1 MIIGITGGSGCGKS
15 TLLHL
20 LESKGC
26 LCMDCDAI
34 YHALL
39 ARDEHLLSRIES
51 RFPGTVENGQLNR
64 KKLGSIVFADPAA
77 LSDLNKITHSA
88 VKEEVLRRLE
98 EKPKLAAIDAIALH
112 EGGLGSLCDT
122 TVAVLAPEET
132 RIARLMER
140 EGISRQY
147 AESRIA
153 AQHPDDWFRSHC
165 DHVLENNETL
175 EAFTSK
181 CLAFLASLGIM

>member
-1 MIIGITGGSGCGKS
+1 MIIGITGGTGCGKS
-15 TLLHL
+15 TLLKL

-39 ARDEHLLSRIES
+39 AQDKGLLDSIER
-51 RFPGTVENGQLNR
+51 RFPGTVKNGQLNR
-64 KKLGSIVFADPAA
+64 KKLGSVVFSDSAA

-98 EKPKLAAIDAIALH
+98 AKPELAAIDAIALH

-122 TVAVLAPEET
+122 TVAILAPEEA
-132 RIARLMER
+132 RILRLMER

-147 AESRIA
+147 AQSRIA
-153 AQHPDDWFRSHC
+153 AQHTDEWFRSHC
-165 DHVLENNETL
+165 DHVLENNDSL
-175 EAFTSK
+175 EAFQTK

>member
-1 MIIGITGGSGCGKS
+1 MIIGITGGTGCGKS
-15 TLLHL
+15 TLLKL

-39 ARDEHLLSRIES
+39 AQDKGLLDSIER

-64 KKLGSIVFADPAA
+64 KKLGSVVFSDSAA

-112 EGGLGSLCDT
+112 EGGLHSLCDT
-122 TVAVLAPEET
+122 TVAILAPEEM

-147 AESRIA
+147 AKSRIA
-153 AQHPDDWFRSHC
+153 AQHTDEWFRSHC
-165 DHVLENNETL
+165 DHVLENNDSL
-175 EAFTSK
+175 EAFQTK

>member
-1 MIIGITGGSGCGKS
+1 MIIGITGGTGCGKS
-15 TLLHL
+15 TLLKL

-39 ARDEHLLSRIES
+39 AQDKGLLDSIER

-64 KKLGSIVFADPAA
+64 KKLGSVVFSDSAA
-77 LSDLNKITHSA
+77 LFDLNKITHSA

-98 EKPKLAAIDAIALH
+98 AKPELAAIDAIALH

-122 TVAVLAPEET
+122 TVAILAPEEM

-147 AESRIA
+147 AKSRIA
-153 AQHPDDWFRSHC
+153 AQHTDEWFRSHC
-165 DHVLENNETL
+165 DHVLENNDSL
-175 EAFTSK
+175 EAFQTK